1 MPTDLQSFKTDRLRL
16 IVIGVIALVLF
27 LGDSP
32 FATRGEPR
40 EAVVAMSMLHD
51 GNWILPVN
59 NGDEIAFKPPLLH
72 WLVAAFSWISG
83 SVSELTSRLPSAL
96 AGLAMVVSTFV
107 FFARRGERRTAL
119 LAAMICLTCFEVHR
133 DAMTCRVDMLLA
145 ALTVMA
151 LYALY
156 AWGERAHRGIPWAAT
171 LCLAGA
177 ALTKGPVGIV
187 LPCGVYALF
196 VLCHDARRLWRVWLR
211 LAGVA
216 VLALLPLTAWY
227 VAAYLQPHGGDR
239 FLQLIY
245 EENVLRFTGQMT
257 YASHINPWPYNV
269 VMIVAGMLPFTLLLP
284 VSVWLLPKAF
294 KGLSLKGFHPLR
306 WLHSLSPL
314 TLFALTSAVVIFVFY
329 CIPASKRGVY
339 LLPLY
344 PFLAWFTAR
353 FMLWLDA
360 HHHRTLSVW
369 SRFVGGLTLLLALCF
384 IAVKCGWVRGEMLFS
399 GKHAAQNIAFVR
411 SLADVSWGFWSVV
424 LTLSAVLVGLRT
436 LFRPMGGDVRLAVV
450 SLFVVWLN
458 YDAIYKPAVMT
469 VQTDKAVAAEVA
481 KRATTGT
488 IYSFRTDVLEANRMH
503 PFTINFYLGD
513 RIIPIDKA
521 PSAPAEGYLVTG
533 NDEIEAFLKAYPAYE
548 AHLVYDSHHRS
559 CDDRKVVK
567 LYRFEANPTPKT
579 RFKNDKN

>member
-1 MPTDLQSFKTDRLRL
+1 MPTDLQNLKSDRLRL
-16 IVIGVIALVLF
+16 IIIGLVALVLF

-40 EAVVAMSMLHD
+40 EAVVAMSMLND

-72 WLVAAFSWISG
+72 WLVAAFSWIAG

-145 ALTVMA
+145 ALTVMG

-156 AWGERAHRGIPWAAT
+156 AWGERGHRGIPWAAT

-196 VLCHDARRLWRVWLR
+196 VLWHDARRAWRVWLR

-269 VMIVAGMLPFTLLLP
+269 VMIVAGMLPFTLLLL
-284 VSVWLLPKAF
+284 VSAWLLPKAF
-294 KGLSLKGFHPLR
+294 KGVSLKGFNPLR
-306 WLHSLSPL
+306 RLRSLSPL

-353 FMLWLDA
+353 FILWLDVR
-360 HHHRTLSVW
+360 HHLTLSVW

-384 IAVKCGWVRGEMLFS
+384 IAVKCGWVTGEMLFS
-399 GKHAAQNIAFVR
+399 GKHAEQNIAFVH
-411 SLADVSWGFWSVV
+411 SLADVPWGFWSTV
-424 LTLSAVLVGLRT
+424 LTLGAVAIGLRT

-469 VQTDKAVAAEVA
+469 VQSDKAVAAEVA
-481 KRATTGT
+481 KRAPSGT

-521 PSAPAEGYLVTG
+521 PAAPAEGYLVTG
-533 NDEIEAFLKAYPAYE
+533 NDEIEAFLKAYPAYD
-548 AHLVYDSHHRS
+548 ARPVYDSHHRS

-567 LYRFEANPTPKT
+567 LYRFSTKST
-579 RFKNDKN
+579 RKPDGGKQ